1 MTQPGRWIKQ
11 GWTGTGVIIGVCLC
25 LAAMAAVTG
34 CGKKAPPR
42 APEKPGQ
49 AVAAPENLVAD
60 VADGRL
66 TLTWTHETDSKDAVI
81 VPRYFEVSMA
91 LPVDCE
97 GCPFVFRTV
106 GQVAM
111 PDMVF
116 QMSLSDPGIR
126 YFRVQA
132 VGDHDVRS
140 EYSRTET
147 VEVP

>member
-1 MTQPGRWIKQ
+1 MTSSIKRRHA
-11 GWTGTGVIIGVCLC
+11 GLILGLC
-25 LAAMAAVTG
+25 LICAAMAAGMG

-49 AVAAPENLVAD
+49 AVAAPENLVAE
-60 VADGRL
+60 VTDGRL
-66 TLTWTHETDSKDAVI
+66 TLTWTHETDPVDAVV

-91 LPVDCE
+91 LPTDCE

-116 QMSLSDPGIR
+116 QMSLSDPGVR

-132 VGDHDVRS
+132 VGDPDVRS

>member
-1 MTQPGRWIKQ
+1 MTWSRKRRHAGLIL
-11 GWTGTGVIIGVCLC
+11 GLC
-25 LAAMAAVTG
+25 LICAAMAAGMG

-49 AVAAPENLVAD
+49 AVAAPENLVAE
-60 VADGRL
+60 VTDGRL
-66 TLTWTHETDSKDAVI
+66 TLTWTHETDPVDAVV

-91 LPVDCE
+91 LPADCE

-116 QMSLSDPGIR
+116 QMSLSDPGVR

-132 VGDHDVRS
+132 VGDPDVRS

-147 VEVP
+147 VEMP

>member
-1 MTQPGRWIKQ
+1 MTWSRKRRHAGLIL
-11 GWTGTGVIIGVCLC
+11 GLC
-25 LAAMAAVTG
+25 LICAAMAAGMG

-49 AVAAPENLVAD
+49 AVAAPENLVAE
-60 VADGRL
+60 VTDGRL
-66 TLTWTHETDSKDAVI
+66 TLTWTHETDPVDAVV

-91 LPVDCE
+91 LPTDCE

-116 QMSLSDPGIR
+116 QMSLSDPGVR

-132 VGDHDVRS
+132 VGDPDVRS

>member
-1 MTQPGRWIKQ
+1 MTWSRRTRHAGLIL
-11 GWTGTGVIIGVCLC
+11 GLC
-25 LAAMAAVTG
+25 LICAAMTAGIG

-66 TLTWTHETDSKDAVI
+66 TLTWTHETDPKDAVI
-81 VPRYFEVSMA
+81 VPRYFDVSMA
-91 LPVDCE
+91 LPADCE

-147 VEVP
+147 VAVP

>member
-1 MTQPGRWIKQ
+1 MTSSRKRRHAGLIL
-11 GWTGTGVIIGVCLC
+11 GLC
-25 LAAMAAVTG
+25 LICAAMAAGMG

-49 AVAAPENLVAD
+49 AVAAPENLVAE
-60 VADGRL
+60 VTDGRL
-66 TLTWTHETDSKDAVI
+66 TLTWTHETDPVDAVV

-91 LPVDCE
+91 LPTDCE

-116 QMSLSDPGIR
+116 QMSLSDPGVR

-132 VGDHDVRS
+132 VGDPDVRS

-147 VEVP
+147 VEMP

>member
-1 MTQPGRWIKQ
+1 MTWSRKRRHAGLIL
-11 GWTGTGVIIGVCLC
+11 GLC
-25 LAAMAAVTG
+25 LICAAMAAGMG

-60 VADGRL
+60 VTDGRV
-66 TLTWTHETDSKDAVI
+66 TLTWTHETDPVDAVV

-91 LPVDCE
+91 LPTDCE

-116 QMSLSDPGIR
+116 QMSLSDPGVR

-132 VGDHDVRS
+132 VGDPDVRS

-147 VEVP
+147 VEMP

>member
-1 MTQPGRWIKQ
+1 MTWFRKKRHAGLIL
-11 GWTGTGVIIGVCLC
+11 GLC
-25 LAAMAAVTG
+25 LICATMAAGMG

-42 APEKPGQ
+42 IPEKPGQ

-60 VADGRL
+60 VTNGRL
-66 TLTWTHETDSKDAVI
+66 TLTWTHETDPVDAVV

-91 LPVDCE
+91 LPADCE

-106 GQVAM
+106 GQAAM

-116 QMSLSDPGIR
+116 QMSLSDPGVR

-132 VGDHDVRS
+132 VGDPDVRS

>member
-1 MTQPGRWIKQ
+1 MTVSRTRMSSG
-11 GWTGTGVIIGVCLC
+11 IILGLC
-25 LAAMAAVTG
+25 LICAAVAAGIG

-42 APEKPGQ
+42 VPEKPGQ
-49 AVAAPENLVAD
+49 AVAAPENLAAEVT
-60 VADGRL
+60 DGRL
-66 TLTWTHETDSKDAVI
+66 TLTWTHKADPVDAVL
-81 VPRYFEVSMA
+81 VPRYFDVTMA
-91 LPVDCE
+91 VPAECE

-106 GQVAM
+106 GQVTM

-116 QMSLSDPGIR
+116 QMPLPDPGVR

-140 EYSRTET
+140 EFSRTET

>member
-1 MTQPGRWIKQ
+1 MTSSRKRRHAGLIL
-11 GWTGTGVIIGVCLC
+11 GLC
-25 LAAMAAVTG
+25 LICAAMAAGMG

-60 VADGRL
+60 VTDGRV
-66 TLTWTHETDSKDAVI
+66 TLTWTHETDPVDAVV

-91 LPVDCE
+91 LPADCE

-116 QMSLSDPGIR
+116 QMSLSDPGVR

-132 VGDHDVRS
+132 VGDPDVRS

-147 VEVP
+147 VEMP

>member
-1 MTQPGRWIKQ
+1 MTWSRKRRHAGLIL
-11 GWTGTGVIIGVCLC
+11 GLC
-25 LAAMAAVTG
+25 LICMTMAAGMG

-42 APEKPGQ
+42 IPEKPGQ
-49 AVAAPENLVAD
+49 AVAAPENLEAD
-60 VADGRL
+60 VTAGRL
-66 TLTWTHETDSKDAVI
+66 TLTWTHETDPVDAVV
-81 VPRYFEVSMA
+81 VPRYFEISMA
-91 LPVDCE
+91 LPADCE

-116 QMSLSDPGIR
+116 QMSLSDPGVR

-132 VGDHDVRS
+132 VGDHDIRS

>member
-1 MTQPGRWIKQ
+1 MTWSRKRRYAGLIL
-11 GWTGTGVIIGVCLC
+11 GLC
-25 LAAMAAVTG
+25 LICAAMAAGMG

-60 VADGRL
+60 VTDGRV
-66 TLTWTHETDSKDAVI
+66 TLTWTHETDPVDAVV

-91 LPVDCE
+91 LPADCE

-116 QMSLSDPGIR
+116 QMSLSDPGVR

-132 VGDHDVRS
+132 VGDPDVRS

-147 VEVP
+147 VEMP

>member
-1 MTQPGRWIKQ
+1 MTLS
-11 GWTGTGVIIGVCLC
+11 GTRIRSGIILGMCLIC
-25 LAAMAAVTG
+25 AAMAAGIG

-60 VADGRL
+60 VTDGRL
-66 TLTWTHETDSKDAVI
+66 TLTWTHKIDPVDAVL
-81 VPRYFEVSMA
+81 VPRYFDVSMA
-91 LPVDCE
+91 VQTDCE

-106 GQVAM
+106 GQAAM

-116 QMSLSDPGIR
+116 QVPLPEPGVR

-132 VGDHDVRS
+132 VADHDVRS
-140 EYSRTET
+140 EYSRTVT